1 MAEIVLKNISKT
13 LLPESRG
20 MESVFSYVT
29 KDITKGFFPD
39 KELSNDIVEIKKR
52 SGFLLNNINLT
63 IPDGKTTVIIGSSGS
78 GKSTLLKIIAGLI
91 NPDSGTVEYDGKDV
105 SNIKPKDRKIGIVF
119 ENYALY
125 PGFEAEKNILSR
137 FILSDKRDNLI
148 LKGRLKETCNL
159 LEINEN
165 LLIGRFPSTL
175 SGGER
180 QRVAIGRCI
189 TRDPKLFL
197 LDEPLSNLDAHLREK
212 YRVNLKKLLNR
223 FKITTVYV
231 THNQEE
237 AILMGDKIVVMN
249 EGKIIQE
256 GSFENLY
263 NNPVNI
269 FVAEFINPFVEIPSL
284 VKFEGRDISEEFD
297 SKTIGVRP
305 DNFIL
310 TKSFT
315 NSFLEGEVFYSS
327 LSMRNKKQIV
337 GIRFKDNEFFVYSS
351 DPTPFNKGERI
362 YFGFEKLLMF

>member
-1 MAEIVLKNISKT
+1 MAEIVLRNISKT

-20 MESVFSYVT
+20 VESVFSYLT
-29 KDITKGFFPD
+29 KDITKGFLPD
-39 KELSNDIVEIKKR
+39 KELSNDIVEIKK
-52 SGFLLNNINLT
+52 SGGFLLKNINLT
-63 IPDGKTTVIIGSSGS
+63 IPDGKTTVIIGPSGS

-125 PGFEAEKNILSR
+125 PVFEAEKNILSR
-137 FILSDKRDNLI
+137 FILSDKTDNLI
-148 LKGRLKETCNL
+148 MKERLKETCNL
-159 LEINEN
+159 LEIEES
-165 LLIGRFPSTL
+165 LVVGKMPSTL
-175 SGGER
+175 SGGEK

-189 TRDPKLFL
+189 TRDPALFL

-249 EGKIIQE
+249 DGEIIQE
-256 GSFENLY
+256 GSFDDLY
-263 NNPVNI
+263 NNPVNL
-269 FVAEFINPFVEIPSL
+269 FVAEFINPFLEIPSL
-284 VKFEGRDISEEFD
+284 VKFNGKDISEEFD
-297 SKTIGVRP
+297 SKIIGVRP

-310 TKSFT
+310 TRNFAQ
-315 NSFLEGEVFYSS
+315 SFLEGEVFYSS

-351 DPTPFNKGERI
+351 DPTPFNKGEKV
-362 YFGFEKLLMF
+362 YFGFDKIWMW